1 MSDGIFPRERLETTI
16 RLVLSA
22 SRQDVGLSRKE
33 FAAKLQWPLDKIAS
47 MESGRKRVHLID
59 FLQIANVLDID
70 PIALLQRIM
79 RW

>member
-1 MSDGIFPRERLETTI
+1 MREGALPRERLENTT
-16 RLVLSA
+16 RLVISA

-33 FAAKLQWPLDKIAS
+33 LAEKLQWPLDKIAS

-59 FLQIANVLDID
+59 FLQIASVLNID
-70 PIALLQRIM
+70 PIVLLQRIL